1 MAKKNNKTED
11 QFAQVEG
18 ALTKTEQF
26 IEDNQDKLVKI
37 VGAFVAVA
45 CLFLGYQNF
54 YLELQILVSIHN
66 CNNHHK
72 IFLKLSFVSLT
83 NSN

>member
-26 IEDNQDKLVKI
+26 FEDNQDKSFIKNYKAKTLLGRMASTEEISGVIKFLCSDEARYITGTNI
-37 VGAFVAVA
+37 VVDGGFT
-45 CLFLGYQNF
+45 
-54 YLELQILVSIHN
+54 SI
-66 CNNHHK
+66 
-72 IFLKLSFVSLT
+72 
-83 NSN
+83 

>member
-26 IEDNQDKLVKI
+26 FEDNQDK
-37 VGAFVAVA
+37 
-45 CLFLGYQNF
+45 
-54 YLELQILVSIHN
+54 
-66 CNNHHK
+66 
-72 IFLKLSFVSLT
+72 SFIKNYS
-83 NSN
+83 SNR

>member
-1 MAKKNNKTED
+1 MAKKNNKTDD

-45 CLFLGYQNF
+45 CLFL
-54 YLELQILVSIHN
+54 
-66 CNNHHK
+66 
-72 IFLKLSFVSLT
+72 
-83 NSN
+83 

>member
-26 IEDNQDKLVKI
+26 IEI
-37 VGAFVAVA
+37 
-45 CLFLGYQNF
+45 
-54 YLELQILVSIHN
+54 I
-66 CNNHHK
+66 
-72 IFLKLSFVSLT
+72 IFF
-83 NSN
+83 